1 MELALDLPSQ
11 FAAGTTVKYR
21 PSLADLGYS
30 ASDGWGLTVF
40 LAGPAFPDLAELANG
55 ADGTADGDAF
65 IVVLAAAD
73 TAVLKPGLY
82 SWIERVSRG
91 GEVYDPRSGDLT
103 VTQNVATATAG
114 QLESHD
120 EVMLALV
127 RTRITARISKDMARL
142 SAFDR
147 AIEREELE
155 KLHNLEQYYL
165 ERIATRRRGTARRAP
180 ERLAFTRP
188 D

>member
-1 MELALDLPSQ
+1 MELALDIPTQ
-11 FAAGTTVKYR
+11 FSAGTTVKYR
-21 PSLADLGYS
+21 PSLSAYGYA
-30 ASDGWGLTVF
+30 ASDGWDLTVF
-40 LAGPAFPDLAELANG
+40 LSGPTFAGGAALASG
-55 ADGTADGDAF
+55 AAGVPDGDAW

-73 TAVLKPGLY
+73 TAVLTPGTY
-82 SWIERVSRG
+82 SWIERVSKN

-103 VTQNVATATAG
+103 VGTNVALAVAG
-114 QLESHD
+114 ELESHD
-120 EVMLALV
+120 EVMLVLV
-127 RTRITARISKDMARL
+127 RARIKARVSKDMARL

-165 ERIATRRRGTARRAP
+165 ERIAARRRGTARRAP